1 MGRGM
6 GQGVQ
11 SPADLSHCR
20 QGETSRRCDVTTGR
34 RLGAMTGPGE
44 KTGHRRGT
52 PMGREETRWRTGRRS
67 RRGGAS
73 HRPGMVTAGLGGS
86 TLPRR
91 TSGGTTS
98 RPGGPVRHA
107 CRRAAAAL
115 AALAPALAPAPA
127 AVAAAACRRS
137 RAPPRLGAATAGS
150 TRAVEKAAGGRPRHP
165 GAPSR
170 APGGQRPSATS
181 VAAPRAPHN
190 RRRRRRPVPC

>member
-1 MGRGM
+1 MGRG
-6 GQGVQ
+6 VLRAA
-11 SPADLSHCR
+11 SSHCR
-20 QGETSRRCDVTTGR
+20 QGETSRRCDVTTGHR
-34 RLGAMTGPGE
+34 RGAMTGPGE
-44 KTGHRRGT
+44 KTGHLRGT
-52 PMGREETRWRTGRRS
+52 PMRREETRWRTGRRS

-73 HRPGMVTAGLGGS
+73 HRPGMVTAGLGDS
-86 TLPRR
+86 TLPPR

-98 RPGGPVRHA
+98 RPGGLVRHA
-107 CRRAAAAL
+107 CRRAA

-127 AVAAAACRRS
+127 AVAAAPCRRS

-150 TRAVEKAAGGRPRHP
+150 TRAVEKAAEGRPRHP